1 MKVETPSVVLSTHGL
16 LSLVADRGGC
26 LLCVGAEAA
35 WMVVGFGSDDS
46 TEMRLFVRE
55 TFGDRRGPK
64 TDLYREASRVT
75 VGLSMSTT
83 PLRLL
88 RDAIT
93 SNLGHAIMGI
103 EATRSHGDDRDAP
116 RRDGV

>member
-1 MKVETPSVVLSTHGL
+1 MKVESPSVVLSTHGL
-16 LSLVADRGGC
+16 LSLIADRGGC
-26 LLCVGAEAA
+26 VLCVGADAA
-35 WMVVGFGSDDS
+35 WMVVGFGANDS

-64 TDLYREASRVT
+64 TDLYREATHVT
-75 VGLSMSTT
+75 VGLPMSTT
-83 PLRLL
+83 PFRLL

-93 SNLGHAIMGI
+93 SNLGHAIMAV
-103 EATRSHGDDRDAP
+103 EASRSHVDDRDAP